1 MSFFLYTYYF
11 KVFVVS
17 ALAEPWLGKVRVEPG
32 TVHFRQVVYV
42 GKFVGLA
49 SGQDYFNWYAFR
61 FATSRKGN
69 RKTVAISKAWRSPV
83 IILQESWKALE

>member
-1 MSFFLYTYYF
+1 MSFFLYTYDF
-11 KVFVVS
+11 KEFIIP

-32 TVHFRQVVYV
+32 TFHFRDVVNV

-61 FATSRKGN
+61 FTAGRKSD
-69 RKTVAISKAWRSPV
+69 RKTVAIPKAWRSPV
-83 IILQESWKALE
+83 IVLQEGWKALE